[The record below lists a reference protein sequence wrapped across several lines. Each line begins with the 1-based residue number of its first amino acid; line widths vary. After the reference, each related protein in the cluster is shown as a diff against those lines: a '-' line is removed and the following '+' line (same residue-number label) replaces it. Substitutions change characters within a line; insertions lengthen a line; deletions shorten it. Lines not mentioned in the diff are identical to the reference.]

1 LSSLVQR
8 NVKFILGEAVISNI
22 IYHHIYTAPY
32 NILHPLGSKNLH
44 YHPNWMKKLKA
55 AMFKCIG
62 NSIVHFQPYF
72 KVMSFNK
79 PNMHISP
86 RNNLCMKI
94 GSRFLY
100 RVFQVSSEVFLIQ
113 MMFLYFNNNKMYFCL
128 RNQKISKWIG

>member
-1 LSSLVQR
+1 
-8 NVKFILGEAVISNI
+8 
-22 IYHHIYTAPY
+22 
-32 NILHPLGSKNLH
+32 
-44 YHPNWMKKLKA
+44 
-55 AMFKCIG
+55 MFKCIG

-113 MMFLYFNNNKMYFCL
+113 MMFLYFNNNKIHVL
-128 RNQKISKWIG
+128 LSPKSKDIKMDRMNPYRLGLFK